1 MRPPHARL
9 SVLLV
14 AAAVPLIAQN
24 DSQIK
29 AGEHLF
35 ALSCSVGYCHG
46 VGGSAGRGPR
56 LKDRQWD
63 RNYLYKT
70 IENGIPGTSM
80 PAWKDKLSQ
89 PQISAVVSYIL
100 SLSPNQSETA
110 TLQPLI
116 KQRAMP
122 VNQVGKELFYDSDND
137 RNCGVCH
144 RLKDSGGSVG
154 PALDTLAKKTESEIR
169 ANLILNLASTA
180 KPAFK
185 IRTAS
190 GETICG
196 IKVREDATQLQ
207 IFDLTSSGP
216 PVLRTF
222 SIGEIVHGE
231 DCPNL
236 QVHAGFARLY
246 SPAQLSDIAAYL
258 KSTDSSPRA
267 SDR

>member
-1 MRPPHARL
+1 L

-80 PAWKDKLSQ
+80 PAWKDKLSK
-89 PQISAVVSYIL
+89 PQIAAVVSYIL
-100 SLSPNQSETA
+100 SLSPNQSETTTLPLSA
-110 TLQPLI
+110 TEL
-116 KQRAMP
+116 AMP
-122 VNQVGKELFYDSDND
+122 VNQVGKDLFFDPDND

-144 RLKDSGGSVG
+144 RLKDSGGIVG
-154 PALDTLAKKTESEIR
+154 PALDELAKKPQSEIR
-169 ANLILNLASTA
+169 AYLILELATGG
-180 KPAFK
+180 KPALK
-185 IRTAS
+185 VRTAS

-196 IKVREDATQLQ
+196 IKVREDPKQLQ
-207 IFDLTSSGP
+207 IFDLTSAGP

-222 SIGEIVHGE
+222 SIGDIVQTE

-246 SPAQLSDIAAYL
+246 SPAQLSDIAAFL
-258 KSTDSSPRA
+258 KSTDTSPSQA
-267 SDR
+267 Q

>member
-1 MRPPHARL
+1 L
-9 SVLLV
+9 SALLV
-14 AAAVPLIAQN
+14 AAAISVFGQN
-24 DSQIK
+24 SSQIK
-29 AGEHLF
+29 AGEHQF
-35 ALSCSVGYCHG
+35 ALSCSIGYCHG

-63 RNYLYKT
+63 KSYLYKT

-100 SLSPNQSETA
+100 SLSPNQSQTTIIQQPA
-110 TLQPLI
+110 TDP
-116 KQRAMP
+116 APP
-122 VNQVGKELFYDSDND
+122 VNQAGKELFFDAEND

-154 PALDTLAKKTESEIR
+154 PPLDQLAKKPESEIR
-169 ANLILNLASTA
+169 GYLALSLASPG

-185 IRTAS
+185 VSTAS

-196 IKVREDATQLQ
+196 IKVREDSKQLQ
-207 IFDLTSSGP
+207 IFDLTSTGP

-222 SIGEIVHGE
+222 SMGEIVHSE
-231 DCPNL
+231 DCATL

-246 SPAQLSDIAAYL
+246 SPAQLSDIAAFL
-258 KSTDSSPRA
+258 KSTDSSPRETQ
-267 SDR
+267 